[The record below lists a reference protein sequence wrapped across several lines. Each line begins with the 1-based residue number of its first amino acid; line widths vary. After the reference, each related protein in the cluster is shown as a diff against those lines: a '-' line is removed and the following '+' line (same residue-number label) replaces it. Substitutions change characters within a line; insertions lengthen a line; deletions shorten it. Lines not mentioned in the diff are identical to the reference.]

1 MLYIKNKIKLLI
13 LAIFCFTGLQ
23 AQNLNLIEISGIQTP
38 FSINNIRSL
47 SFISGNL
54 YVNLKVGIPFFKVL
68 NDVRSISFEAPNGI
82 IKPSQTLN
90 RLQLFPNPTSD
101 FLNIGYQT
109 DETTNIDLKIISI
122 DGRVIYAD
130 ILTDKS
136 IFSHRIDISSL
147 QNGLYFVI
155 LNNGKTV
162 ISEKFIKN

>member
-1 MLYIKNKIKLLI
+1 MLYIKNKVKLL
-13 LAIFCFTGLQ
+13 LLTIFCFTGLH
-23 AQNLNLIEISGIQTP
+23 AQNLNLIEINGAQTP
-38 FSINNIRSL
+38 LTINNIRSL

-54 YVNLKVGIPFFKVL
+54 YVNLKVGIPFSKAL
-68 NDVRSISFEAPNGI
+68 NSIRSISFEAPNGI
-82 IKPSQTLN
+82 IKPSQALN
-90 RLQLFPNPTSD
+90 RLQLFPNPTHD

-130 ILTDKS
+130 ILTGKAV
-136 IFSHRIDISSL
+136 FSHKIDISSL